1 MDTLNFSIA
10 EGKKNFSKII
20 RASEEKNQAIII
32 SRRGNPVAI
41 ILPYNEYKKNRKKE
55 ALKEIQEVRAIYGQS
70 EITAKEIYET
80 SRRMLEEKV

>member
-20 RASEEKNQAIII
+20 KASEEKNQGIII

-41 ILPYNEYKKNRKKE
+41 ILPYKEYKKNRKKV
-55 ALKEIQEVRAIYGQS
+55 ALREIQEVRAIYHQT
-70 EITAKEIYET
+70 EISAREIYEI
-80 SRRMLEEKV
+80 SKKELGKR